1 MNKHR
6 LKTISE
12 TQKAINNLLMLN
24 AQSSNTTDIETMR
37 IAIAQGIL
45 LETIDK
51 ALATFKKATE

>member
-51 ALATFKKATE
+51 ALATFKKETE